1 MTKSQNSQINTF
13 NDDFCSK
20 KTGYQLK
27 ARIGLHCGSVSVGVA
42 STFVLLGDDVEL
54 AWKMEQTGES
64 LKIQASEAVLA
75 KLSSV
80 EGDVTKLFDFKM
92 R

>member
-1 MTKSQNSQINTF
+1 M
-13 NDDFCSK
+13 
-20 KTGYQLK
+20 
-27 ARIGLHCGSVSVGVA
+27 SVGVA
-42 STFVLLGDDVEL
+42 STFVLLGEDVDL

-64 LKIQASEAVLA
+64 LKIQASKAVLA
-75 KLSSV
+75 KLSSA

>member
-1 MTKSQNSQINTF
+1 M
-13 NDDFCSK
+13 
-20 KTGYQLK
+20 
-27 ARIGLHCGSVSVGVA
+27 SVGVA
-42 STFVLLGDDVEL
+42 STFVLLGEDVEL

-75 KLSSV
+75 KLSSA